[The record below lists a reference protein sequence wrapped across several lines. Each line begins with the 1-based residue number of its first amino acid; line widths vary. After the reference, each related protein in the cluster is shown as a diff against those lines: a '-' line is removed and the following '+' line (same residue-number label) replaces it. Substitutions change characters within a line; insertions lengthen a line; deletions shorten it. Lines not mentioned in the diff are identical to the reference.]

1 MVVVSEGED
10 EDESEEKKPLSRF
23 EGYKKL
29 TSEPPE
35 IPFLGA
41 ATFEPQLLEML
52 GRFVNMMND
61 PILFDK
67 LKQTIHKKFDLTIHR
82 FDNEIKGVKP
92 LAAEA
97 AGGGREESYFTQ
109 EECSFFSN
117 SQEI

>member
-1 MVVVSEGED
+1 MESQAEGQTED
-10 EDESEEKKPLSRF
+10 QKKEKKPLSRL
-23 EGYKKL
+23 EGLQQLKSK
-29 TSEPPE
+29 PPE

-41 ATFEPQLLEML
+41 ASFQPQALEML
-52 GRFVNMMND
+52 GRLVKIMND

-67 LKQTIHKKFDLTIHR
+67 FKQTIHKKFELTIHR
-82 FDNEIKGVKP
+82 MEKEIKGVKP
-92 LAAEA
+92 MSAAA